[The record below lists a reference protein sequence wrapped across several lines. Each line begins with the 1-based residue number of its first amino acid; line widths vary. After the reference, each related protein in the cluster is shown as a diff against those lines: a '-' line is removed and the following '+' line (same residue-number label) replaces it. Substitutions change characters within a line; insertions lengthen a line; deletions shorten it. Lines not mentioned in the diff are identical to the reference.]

1 LHIASLERHTKSMEY
16 VLSTLLETVAA
27 IGSGIVL
34 LWLSGAVA
42 LQWYQSGGYRSDR
55 YYEGE

>member
-1 LHIASLERHTKSMEY
+1 MEY